1 MYVPYMFALFQA
13 ILYVKWNKISIGINK
28 GTYGKMN
35 VTSIAWINIV
45 PSYTFSLA
53 TIIVVR

>member
-1 MYVPYMFALFQA
+1 MLAFFQA

-53 TIIVVR
+53 TIIVV